1 MARSEGVPPDIRGLR
16 SGAGE
21 PGICACG
28 HRARGID
35 LAEGA
40 AARNSQPPLLRLH
53 AFIDLAPHA
62 LSPLASV
69 SSPDAFLSAPIPA
82 SLSLRRPDPA
92 PHALSPLTS
101 VSSPDAFLSAPIP
114 ASLSLRRPDPAPP
127 SLTPTS
133 FPIRISLNCPG
144 FARSSMF
151 PAANVRIRGKRSADC
166 RRFARS
172 VAKSRHPERE
182 RANRRRFVTGPLP
195 GALAGLENPCSP
207 GSETFPRPVSSGFA
221 SSGRDTAVNLRIR
234 NPLLR
239 SC

>member
-82 SLSLRRPDPA
+82 SIPLLGPDP
-92 PHALSPLTS
+92 SPPSLT
-101 VSSPDAFLSAPIP
+101 P

-133 FPIRISLNCPG
+133 LPIRISLNCPG